1 MKKLAYTKAEIIE
14 FLAGKNDGFL
24 FDSAKK
30 LRQKYFGNEV
40 FLRGIIEFSN
50 YCRVNCN
57 YCGLRKSNQ
66 KANRYRLT
74 DDEIYECIDTI
85 IANDLGTI
93 VFQSGE
99 NTTDDIKRL
108 AKIIRQTK
116 KKHDL
121 AVTLSLGEH
130 AVDTYKLLK
139 DAGADRYLL
148 RIETFDESIYE
159 RARPDRKL
167 SHRLQCLETLKN
179 LDFEVGSGFMV
190 GLPGEKIESIAEN
203 IIKLTKMD
211 LDMIGIGPFIAHP
224 DTPFRDF
231 SSGDYS
237 LSLRTLALIKL
248 MNPLANM
255 PATSAMESAQRGGRI
270 EALDIGM
277 NVLMPAVTPAKI
289 KGNYNIY
296 PGKNTYIKGDN
307 EIIEIKNILRAAGF
321 TFTGARGD
329 SLKYKKKHK
338 LQGVQHV

>member
-1 MKKLAYTKAEIIE
+1 MKNFAFTKTEIIE
-14 FLAGKNDGFL
+14 YLRGENDEYL
-24 FDSAKK
+24 FDAAKNI
-30 LRQKYFGNEV
+30 RQKYFGKEV

-50 YCRVNCN
+50 YCHVHCN

-66 KANRYRLT
+66 NANRYRLT

-99 NTTDDIKRL
+99 NTTDDIQRL
-108 AKIIRQTK
+108 AAIIRETK
-116 KKHDL
+116 HKHDL

-130 AVDTYKLLK
+130 SMDTYKRLK
-139 DAGADRYLL
+139 DAGAGRYLL

-159 RARPDRKL
+159 KARPGRKL
-167 SHRLQCLETLKN
+167 SHRLECLEILKK

-190 GLPGEKIESIAEN
+190 GLPGETVETLAEN
-203 IIKLTKMD
+203 IIKLTEMD

-224 DTPFRDF
+224 ETPFRNF
-231 SSGDYS
+231 PSGNYQ
-237 LSLRTLALIKL
+237 LSLRTLALVKL

-255 PATSAMESAQRGGRI
+255 PATSAMESVQKGGRI
-270 EALDIGM
+270 RSLEIGM
-277 NVLMPAVTPAKI
+277 NVLMPTVTPAKI

-296 PGKNTYIKGDN
+296 PGKNTYIKADN
-307 EIIEIKNILRAAGF
+307 EIIEIKKILKSAGF
-321 TFTGARGD
+321 TYSGVRGD

-338 LQGVQHV
+338 LQGA